1 MFRDWSFPGMLIAVL
16 IGVIFLSAGFAA
28 PVFAQEASQ
37 PEDSYCFECHQRRY
51 FLYDSGK
58 AFCFCGTGLCCT
70 ECHGGNP
77 DTPIEELA
85 HEGLIAS
92 PQEDE
97 AARCQECHPE
107 DYHARVE
114 KFAAIAGI
122 HPTPRPCP
130 TYTTGPEDS
139 YPEEG
144 EGGAVMLRSLPPGT
158 WQVVGASFL
167 GIAFLAL
174 FLFTCRCWE
183 IDHQTPR

>member
-1 MFRDWSFPGMLIAVL
+1 VFRKWSLPGKFVSVL
-16 IGVIFLSAGFAA
+16 FGVIFCSSGFTV
-28 PVFAQEASQ
+28 PVFAQEDAP
-37 PEDSYCFECHQRRY
+37 PEDSYCFCCHEQRY

-70 ECHGGNP
+70 ECHGGSP
-77 DTPIEELA
+77 DTPIEEQA
-85 HEGLIAS
+85 HEGLIAN

-97 AARCQECHPE
+97 AAICQECHPE

-130 TYTTGPEDS
+130 TYTPGPTDSHLDENDGGTGVLH
-139 YPEEG
+139 
-144 EGGAVMLRSLPPGT
+144 ALPPGP

-167 GIAFLAL
+167 GIAFLSL
-174 FLFTCRCWE
+174 FLFTCRCWK
-183 IDHQTPR
+183 IDRQPPR